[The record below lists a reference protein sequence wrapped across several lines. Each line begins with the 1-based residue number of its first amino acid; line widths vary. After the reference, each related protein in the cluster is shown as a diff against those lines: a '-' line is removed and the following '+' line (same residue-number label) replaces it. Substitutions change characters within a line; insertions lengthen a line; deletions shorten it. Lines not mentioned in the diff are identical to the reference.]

1 MAKKLKRVFAMVLAL
16 SMAMGLLSVTA
27 FAEDEETAPEGHV
40 HSAACGYVEA
50 VEGQPCQHTHDETCG
65 YVAPTE
71 EVPCS
76 CTDEDGD
83 GVIDHVEGCGYVPA
97 NPGQPCRH
105 VHDETC
111 GYVEAVEGH
120 PCSVETAVAAIAA
133 LPESISAGDAD
144 VIAAARAAYE
154 AVDASIRSD
163 VSNYDV
169 LTAAEKA
176 FALAQAADADALL
189 AQVPADPTSDLA
201 AVYAAYQAVTALSAE
216 AQAAIANTEQLAAV
230 QSFMEGKDLFS
241 AFKTGIDG
249 GEWVTYDTTV
259 YVSAAAGSL
268 SNPAAFKFVQGTT
281 NLDRF
286 AAKLPGGTT
295 LDGVF
300 QMNNSSELTK
310 AAKKLEDGQEITIVF
325 HSALTESLE
334 NCSVYFIAG
343 TSSFDKASEVQE
355 VELQNGSIVI
365 HLNNQNYK
373 NLVYIGIA
381 RSIEY
386 TTDYATPSTA
396 AHSYVPAVHA
406 VSSEGI
412 VYSYAREN
420 DVNVIT
426 VTIPQDYTA
435 DTVNVRAEAIRKVFG
450 ELAVGFKENDQIVS
464 GSDTLTIG
472 KEDLLQPGQD
482 IKFRVE
488 LVNLSGNEYRY
499 AADSMWLEAALCED
513 YPGYTDEKSQ
523 YPTFNQSEQTYV
535 VYRTWNSAM
544 LALLETSMCLDD
556 ATINAALQTLYGNE
570 DGIEVNLPH
579 YYLDYYNFKYNT
591 QAQSLDQ
598 LSDMALFD
606 LFDGYKDTGADGS
619 DTKETLPEI
628 NTLAYNFFYNHALRL
643 DGNFRASDY
652 AGSAGAVMSGNSDT
666 LENAAATAWSS
677 LDANTATPA
686 VMEVQATLAGSIG
699 NAYMGYPVACDVGFT
714 LEVVPDEPVVI
725 PPDTPTP
732 PSTDPEDPGTDIP
745 DENVPEGELPEEPG
759 EEIPDEDV
767 PQGEAPVEEIPDE
780 DVPQGE
786 APKTG
791 DVSLLYAALAGVS
804 GLGLAGTCLLGGK
817 KRRED

>member
-133 LPESISAGDAD
+133 LPESISTGDAD

-189 AQVPADPTSDLA
+189 AQVPADLTSDLA

-216 AQAAIANTEQLAAV
+216 AQAALVNTEQLAAV

-241 AFKTGIDG
+241 AFKTGTDAG
-249 GEWVTYDTTV
+249 VWVTYDTTV

-268 SNPAAFKFVQGTT
+268 SNPAAFKFVAGTT
-281 NLDRF
+281 NLDRL
-286 AAKLPGGTT
+286 AAKLPSGTT
-295 LDGVF
+295 LAGAF
-300 QMNNSSELTK
+300 EMNSGELTK

-325 HSALTESLE
+325 RSALTESLG
-334 NCSVYFIAG
+334 NFDVYFISG
-343 TSSFDKASEVQE
+343 TSSSDKVSEIQE
-355 VELQNGSIVI
+355 VELQNGSLVI

-373 NLVYIGIA
+373 SLAYIGIT

-386 TTDYATPSTA
+386 TSDYTTPSTA
-396 AHSYVPAVHA
+396 AHSYVPATHA

-412 VYSYAREN
+412 VYSYARDN

-450 ELAVGFKENDQIVS
+450 ELAVGFQENGQTVS
-464 GSDTLTIG
+464 GDGTPAIG
-472 KEDLLQPGQD
+472 KDDLLQPGQD

-499 AADSMWLEAALCED
+499 VADSMWMETALCED

-523 YPTFNQSEQTYV
+523 YPTFDQSEQTYV

-544 LALLETSMCLDD
+544 LALLDTSMCLDD
-556 ATINAALQTLYGNE
+556 ATVNAALQRLYGNE
-570 DGIEVNLPH
+570 EGIEVNLPH

-591 QAQSLDQ
+591 QAQTLDQ

-606 LFDGYKDTGADGS
+606 IFDGYKDTAIDGS
-619 DTKETLPEI
+619 ETKETLPEL
-628 NTLAYNFFYNHALRL
+628 NTLAYNFFYNHALRM
-643 DGNFRASDY
+643 DGNFRVSDY
-652 AGSAGAVMSGNSDT
+652 AGSVGAVMSGNSDM
-666 LENAAATAWSS
+666 LESAAAKAWSS
-677 LDANTATPA
+677 LDANTAAPA
-686 VMEVQATLAGSIG
+686 VMEVNATVAGFVG
-699 NAYMGYPVACDVGFT
+699 NAYMSYPVACDVGFT

-725 PPDTPTP
+725 PPDTPDPTP
-732 PSTDPEDPGTDIP
+732 NPDPENPTDIP

-759 EEIPDEDV
+759 EEIPDENV